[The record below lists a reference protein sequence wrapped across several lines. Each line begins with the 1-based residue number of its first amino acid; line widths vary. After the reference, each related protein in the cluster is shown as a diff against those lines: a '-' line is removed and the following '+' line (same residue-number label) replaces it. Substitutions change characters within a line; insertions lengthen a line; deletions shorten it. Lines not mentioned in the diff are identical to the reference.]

1 MLFQDNDKTK
11 GCLLLLVM
19 FIRRTAVVLTIA
31 ANDLH
36 TLWFFSAAL
45 SLPVIRV
52 HVFSL
57 RRTLTRDSEV
67 LRPQAVHDVVQE
79 EALLR

>member
-1 MLFQDNDKTK
+1 M
-11 GCLLLLVM
+11 
-19 FIRRTAVVLTIA
+19 
-31 ANDLH
+31 
-36 TLWFFSAAL
+36 
-45 SLPVIRV
+45 PVICV
-52 HVFSL
+52 HVCF